1 VNSHTAN
8 AGQNFLRHDVGQQ
21 EAGSGQHQTDGG
33 FAMGDLSRFLIF
45 FHFERGFTHQFP
57 FAAQPGVFFADD
69 IEDGGKDDGEDV
81 SDGQNSDSG

>member
-1 VNSHTAN
+1 ML
-8 AGQNFLRHDVGQQ
+8 GRIFRHDVGQQ

-57 FAAQPGVFFADD
+57 FAAQPGVFLPMISRTAAKTMAKMLAMVR
-69 IEDGGKDDGEDV
+69 IAIAVE
-81 SDGQNSDSG
+81 